1 MSLQVKIIGS
11 SHAGANVAY
20 NLRRDGFEGDIE
32 IISTESFPPY
42 HRPPLS
48 KDFLKGKTEKEK
60 LTFKPE
66 AFYADNQITLTLDT
80 EVLSIDRAAKT
91 IETLEGTSAY
101 DFLVLCTG
109 SSPRKLNLENADLP
123 EVLYLR
129 DLQDA
134 ETIKEKLAD
143 ASHITLLGGGYI
155 GLELASAIREL
166 DIEVC
171 ILELEDRILKR
182 VTTAEVSDFYHQYH
196 ANHGV
201 DIRCSTGLE
210 EIVSE
215 SGALSKLKLSDGTEL
230 KTDALIVGIGAIPNV
245 GLAEAVGIAHEGGI
259 HVDEY
264 CRTSDPLILAAGDCT
279 NHQNKLFSER
289 MRLESVP
296 NALAQ
301 AKVVSSS
308 IIGNDLTYKEMP
320 WFWSDQYDL
329 KLQMVGISRNFDE
342 VHIIGS
348 TEDAEFLACYGKEG
362 SLIAVDSVNMSK
374 PFMLMKKALS
384 GGSRIPMEVIKDKDF
399 KPENIFSGSS

>member
-60 LTFKPE
+60 LAFKPE

-91 IETLEGTSAY
+91 IETQQGTSAY

-134 ETIKEKLAD
+134 ETIKAKLAD

-182 VTTAEVSDFYHQYH
+182 VTTTEVSDFYHQYH
-196 ANHGV
+196 SNHGV
-201 DIRCSTGLE
+201 NIRCSTGLE

-245 GLAEAVGIAHEGGI
+245 GLAEEVGIAHEGGI

-279 NHQNKLFSER
+279 NHQNKLFSDR

-308 IIGNDLTYKEMP
+308 IVGNDLTYKEMP

-384 GGSRIPMEVIKDKDF
+384 GGSRIPMDVIKDKDF

>member
-60 LTFKPE
+60 LAFKPE

-91 IETLEGTSAY
+91 IETQQGTSAY

-109 SSPRKLNLENADLP
+109 SSPRKLNLDNADLP

-134 ETIKEKLAD
+134 ETIKAKLAD

-196 ANHGV
+196 SNHGV

-215 SGALSKLKLSDGTEL
+215 NGALSKLKLSDGTEL

-245 GLAEAVGIAHEGGI
+245 GLAEAVDIEHEGGI

-348 TEDAEFLACYGKEG
+348 TDDAEFLACYGKEG

-384 GGSRIPMEVIKDKDF
+384 GGSRIPMDVIKDKDF

>member
-1 MSLQVKIIGS
+1 MKE
-11 SHAGANVAY
+11 VAINY
-20 NLRRDGFEGDIE
+20 KGLE
-32 IISTESFPPY
+32 IISYEKFINSSDADRIFSIALNEIPWESSTIKMY
-42 HRPPLS
+42 
-48 KDFLKGKTEKEK
+48 GK
-60 LTFKPE
+60 
-66 AFYADNQITLTLDT
+66 
-80 EVLSIDRAAKT
+80 EVLIPRLQCWIGDPGCEYAYSGKSLQR
-91 IETLEGTSAY
+91 Y

-109 SSPRKLNLENADLP
+109 SSPRKLNLDNADLP

-134 ETIKEKLAD
+134 ETIKAKLAD

-171 ILELEDRILKR
+171 ILELEHRILKR

-196 ANHGV
+196 AIHGV

>member
-60 LTFKPE
+60 LAFKPE

-109 SSPRKLNLENADLP
+109 SSPRKLNLDNADLP

-134 ETIKEKLAD
+134 ETIKAKLAD

-182 VTTAEVSDFYHQYH
+182 VTTAEISDFYHQYH

-215 SGALSKLKLSDGTEL
+215 SGALSK
-230 KTDALIVGIGAIPNV
+230 
-245 GLAEAVGIAHEGGI
+245 
-259 HVDEY
+259 
-264 CRTSDPLILAAGDCT
+264 
-279 NHQNKLFSER
+279 
-289 MRLESVP
+289 
-296 NALAQ
+296 
-301 AKVVSSS
+301 
-308 IIGNDLTYKEMP
+308 
-320 WFWSDQYDL
+320 
-329 KLQMVGISRNFDE
+329 
-342 VHIIGS
+342 
-348 TEDAEFLACYGKEG
+348 
-362 SLIAVDSVNMSK
+362 
-374 PFMLMKKALS
+374 
-384 GGSRIPMEVIKDKDF
+384 
-399 KPENIFSGSS
+399 

>member
-48 KDFLKGKTEKEK
+48 KDFLKGKTDKEK
-60 LTFKPE
+60 LAFKPE
-66 AFYADNQITLTLDT
+66 AFYADNQISLTLDT

-91 IETLEGTSAY
+91 IETNQGTSAY

-109 SSPRKLNLENADLP
+109 SSPRKLNLDNADLP

-134 ETIKEKLAD
+134 ETIKIKLAE

-196 ANHGV
+196 ASHGV

-215 SGALSKLKLSDGTEL
+215 NSALSKLKLSDGSEL

-245 GLAEAVGIAHEGGI
+245 DLAEAVGIPHEGGI

-264 CRTSDPLILAAGDCT
+264 CRTTGPLILAAGDCT
-279 NHQNKLFSER
+279 NHQNKLFSEK

-308 IIGNDLTYKEMP
+308 IVGGDLTYKEMP

>member
-60 LTFKPE
+60 LAFKPE

-91 IETLEGTSAY
+91 IETQQGTSAY

-134 ETIKEKLAD
+134 ETIKAKLAD

-279 NHQNKLFSER
+279 NHQNKLFS
-289 MRLESVP
+289 
-296 NALAQ
+296 
-301 AKVVSSS
+301 
-308 IIGNDLTYKEMP
+308 
-320 WFWSDQYDL
+320 
-329 KLQMVGISRNFDE
+329 
-342 VHIIGS
+342 
-348 TEDAEFLACYGKEG
+348 
-362 SLIAVDSVNMSK
+362 
-374 PFMLMKKALS
+374 
-384 GGSRIPMEVIKDKDF
+384 
-399 KPENIFSGSS
+399 